1 MTGFRS
7 YRSVVRKEVVHLT
20 RDTTSLVIALVIPLV
35 QLTLFGFAIDF
46 DVRDV
51 RAVVVDQD
59 RSRESVAYLEGL
71 ENTDFVEFVGG
82 RTTSDE
88 AAASLRKGEAQVAII
103 VPPGFGRSLAS
114 GRASP
119 VGVLVDG
126 SDSQVAIRARQ
137 AFLAPSAP
145 RSVEPRFN
153 VLFNPTMRTE
163 TYMIPGL
170 IAVILQIVTVSL
182 TAFSLVKEREQG
194 TLEQLMVSPIG
205 RVPLLLGKITP
216 YAGLACAE
224 MGLVLAAGKLV
235 FGVGVAGSLGVLLL
249 TSVPFIL
256 ATLSMGLLISTIA
269 RNQSQALQMT
279 LLIMLPSILMSGFVF
294 PRETMPGP
302 LYLLSEA
309 LPVTHF
315 LVVIRGIV
323 VRGASFLEVWPSV
336 SALLLIT
343 GVLVTASAIRFRKT
357 L

>member
-1 MTGFRS
+1 M
-7 YRSVVRKEVVHLT
+7 
-20 RDTTSLVIALVIPLV
+20 
-35 QLTLFGFAIDF
+35 
-46 DVRDV
+46 
-51 RAVVVDQD
+51 
-59 RSRESVAYLEGL
+59 
-71 ENTDFVEFVGG
+71 
-82 RTTSDE
+82 
-88 AAASLRKGEAQVAII
+88 
-103 VPPGFGRSLAS
+103 
-114 GRASP
+114 
-119 VGVLVDG
+119 
-126 SDSQVAIRARQ
+126 
-137 AFLAPSAP
+137 
-145 RSVEPRFN
+145 
-153 VLFNPTMRTE
+153 
-163 TYMIPGL
+163 
-170 IAVILQIVTVSL
+170 
-182 TAFSLVKEREQG
+182 
-194 TLEQLMVSPIG
+194 
-205 RVPLLLGKITP
+205 
-216 YAGLACAE
+216 
-224 MGLVLAAGKLV
+224 
-235 FGVGVAGSLGVLLL
+235 AGSLWVLLL

>member
-1 MTGFRS
+1 MTAFRS
-7 YRSVVRKEVVHLT
+7 YRSVVRKEVAHLT
-20 RDTTSLVIALVIPLV
+20 RDTTSLVIALVIPLI

-51 RAVVVDQD
+51 RTVVVDQD
-59 RSRESVAYLEGL
+59 RSRESLAYLQSL
-71 ENTDFVEFVGG
+71 ENTDYVEFVGA
-82 RTTSDE
+82 RPSSVE
-88 AAASLRKGEAQVAII
+88 AAASLRKGEAQVAVI
-103 VPPGFGRSLAS
+103 VPPGFGRSVRA
-114 GRASP
+114 GRTAP
-119 VGVLVDG
+119 VGVLIDG
-126 SDSQVAIRARQ
+126 SDSQVAVRARQ
-137 AFLAPSAP
+137 AFLSPTTARA
-145 RSVEPRFN
+145 VEPRFN

-163 TYMIPGL
+163 TYMVPGL

-205 RVPLLLGKITP
+205 ALPLLLGKITP

-224 MGLVLAAGKLV
+224 MGLVLAVGKLV
-235 FGVGVAGSLGVLLL
+235 FGVGVAGSLAVLLV

-269 RNQSQALQMT
+269 QNQSQALQLT

-323 VRGASFLEVWPSV
+323 VRGASFAEVSPSV
-336 SALLLIT
+336 GALLVIT
-343 GVLVTASAIRFRKT
+343 TILVLASIARFRKT